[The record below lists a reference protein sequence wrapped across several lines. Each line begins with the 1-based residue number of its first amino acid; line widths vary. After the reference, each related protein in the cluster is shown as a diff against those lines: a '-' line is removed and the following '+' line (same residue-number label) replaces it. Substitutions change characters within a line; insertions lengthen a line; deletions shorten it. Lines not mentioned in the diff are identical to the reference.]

1 MPESPDNESIEFNL
15 PKELKAKV
23 WNIFYHRDEGTLN
36 VYIDA
41 RQNKP
46 IVSKVDKSSMR
57 NTLEQFD
64 KNMDGTLDPG
74 TKLLCAYSIKFNLRD
89 KFVTFDTADQEWYSE
104 NYPNDPG
111 LVDKDKSK
119 GKGHKKQSRDNEE
132 NDDEKTKPKKIPIN
146 KYGSNGKRPLHESII
161 IREVLMFVTLSK

>member
-1 MPESPDNESIEFNL
+1 MPESPDNESIQFNL

-23 WNIFYHRDEGTLN
+23 WNIFYHKDDSTLN

-74 TKLLCAYSIKFNLRD
+74 TKLLCAYSIKFIY
-89 KFVTFDTADQEWYSE
+89 E
-104 NYPNDPG
+104 
-111 LVDKDKSK
+111 
-119 GKGHKKQSRDNEE
+119 
-132 NDDEKTKPKKIPIN
+132 IN
-146 KYGSNGKRPLHESII
+146 
-161 IREVLMFVTLSK
+161 